1 MASCTETLQTSQDR
15 SWLGQARVAL
25 SEAWRAYWEHRAN
38 RAAVVMLQSLDARA
52 LHDIGIDR
60 SEIEWAVN
68 GLQHERRR

>member
-1 MASCTETLQTSQDR
+1 
-15 SWLGQARVAL
+15 
-25 SEAWRAYWEHRAN
+25 
-38 RAAVVMLQSLDARA
+38 MLQSLDARA